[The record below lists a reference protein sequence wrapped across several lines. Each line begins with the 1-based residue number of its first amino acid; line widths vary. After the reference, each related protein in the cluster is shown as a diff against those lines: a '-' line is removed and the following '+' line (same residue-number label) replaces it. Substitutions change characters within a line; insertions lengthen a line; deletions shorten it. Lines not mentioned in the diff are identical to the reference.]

1 MKTRHVTRFARGS
14 AVAVGLATSAALGA
28 GSFDGDWSVSLT
40 CAPTPDG
47 AYSYNYQFPAQVKDN
62 VLHGE
67 HGKENAGGWL
77 ALDGT
82 IGADGSAKLR
92 ANGLSNAPVFA
103 VGHVDRL
110 TPYSYEVDAHFDAS
124 SGTGSR
130 LTGRRC
136 DFVFSKS

>member
-1 MKTRHVTRFARGS
+1 MQTRHVTWLVRISALAAAFA
-14 AVAVGLATSAALGA
+14 ATAAPGA
-28 GSFDGDWSVSLT
+28 GSFDGAWSVSLT

-47 AYSYNYQFPAQVKDN
+47 AYSYNYQFPAQVRDN

-77 ALDGT
+77 AIDGT
-82 IGADGSAKLR
+82 IGDDGNAKLR

-124 SGTGSR
+124 SGKGSR
-130 LTGRRC
+130 LTGRQC